1 MNEPL
6 IRLDTISWIGTWKNN
21 TLTAITLYTSLRPDL
36 RYTTG
41 VDYTPNLATYPDLTL
56 SDTIIGSEDY
66 PITLT
71 VSTTVQDGVPGAIS
85 TMTSSGDPAWTTLPS
100 AVQAELL
107 DIVLPMIK
115 SLLISKYYNNNHSHS
130 SR

>member
-1 MNEPL
+1 MNHSL

-21 TLTAITLYTSLRPDL
+21 TLTAITLYTDLRPDL
-36 RYTTG
+36 RYTTA
-41 VDYTPNLATYPDLTL
+41 VDYTPDLTNYPDLVV
-56 SDTIIGSEDY
+56 SDTIIGSEDH

-100 AVQAELL
+100 TVQTELL

-115 SLLISKYYNNNHSHS
+115 SLLISKYYNNKS
-130 SR
+130 

>member
-1 MNEPL
+1 MNQPL

-41 VDYTPNLATYPDLTL
+41 VDYTPDLANYPDLIL
-56 SDTIIGSEDY
+56 SDTIIGSEDH

-71 VSTTVQDGVPGAIS
+71 VSTIVQDGVPGTIS
-85 TMTSSGDPAWTTLPS
+85 TMTSSGDPAWTTLPN
-100 AVQAELL
+100 AVQSELL

-115 SLLISKYYNNNHSHS
+115 SLLISKYYNNKSTM
-130 SR
+130 

>member
-1 MNEPL
+1 MNQPL

-41 VDYTPNLATYPDLTL
+41 VDYTPDLANYPDLIL
-56 SDTIIGSEDY
+56 SDTIIGSEDH

-71 VSTTVQDGVPGAIS
+71 VSTTVEDEVPGAIS

-100 AVQAELL
+100 AVQSELL

-115 SLLISKYYNNNHSHS
+115 TLLIFKYYNNKSTM
-130 SR
+130 

>member
-1 MNEPL
+1 MNQPL

-21 TLTAITLYTSLRPDL
+21 TLTAITLYTRLRPDL

-41 VDYTPNLATYPDLTL
+41 VDYTPDLANYPDLIL

-85 TMTSSGDPAWTTLPS
+85 TMTSSGDPAWTTLPN
-100 AVQAELL
+100 AVQSELL
-107 DIVLPMIK
+107 NIVLPMIK
-115 SLLISKYYNNNHSHS
+115 TLLISKYYNSKS
-130 SR
+130 QLS

>member
-1 MNEPL
+1 MNQPL

-41 VDYTPNLATYPDLTL
+41 IDYTPDLANYPDLIL
-56 SDTIIGSEDY
+56 SDTIIGSEDH

-71 VSTTVQDGVPGAIS
+71 VSTIVQDGVPGTIS
-85 TMTSSGDPAWTTLPS
+85 TMTSSGDPAWTTLPN
-100 AVQAELL
+100 AVQSELL

-115 SLLISKYYNNNHSHS
+115 SLLISKYYNNKSTM
-130 SR
+130 

>member
-1 MNEPL
+1 MNHSL

-41 VDYTPNLATYPDLTL
+41 VDYTPDLANYPDLIL
-56 SDTIIGSEDY
+56 SDTIIGSEDH

-71 VSTTVQDGVPGAIS
+71 VSTTVQDGVPGIIT
-85 TMTSSGDPAWTTLPS
+85 TMTNSGDPAWTTLPTPI
-100 AVQAELL
+100 QTELL
-107 DIVLPMIK
+107 DILLPMIK
-115 SLLISKYYNNNHSHS
+115 SLLISKYYNNKS
-130 SR
+130 

>member
-1 MNEPL
+1 MNQPL

-41 VDYTPNLATYPDLTL
+41 VDYTPDLANYPDLIL
-56 SDTIIGSEDY
+56 SDTIIGSEDH

-71 VSTTVQDGVPGAIS
+71 VSTTVEDEVPGAIS

-100 AVQAELL
+100 AVQSELL

-115 SLLISKYYNNNHSHS
+115 TLLISKYYNNKSTM
-130 SR
+130 

>member
-1 MNEPL
+1 MNQPL

-41 VDYTPNLATYPDLTL
+41 VDYTPDLTTYPDLIL
-56 SDTIIGSEDY
+56 SDTIIGSEDH

-85 TMTSSGDPAWTTLPS
+85 TMTSSGDPAWTTLPN
-100 AVQAELL
+100 AVQSELL

-115 SLLISKYYNNNHSHS
+115 SLLISKYYSNNHSHS
-130 SR
+130 SK